1 MFKVTKLI
9 LHFKIPV
16 FFCVNSHIN
25 IRERTVFLNLNFRNK
40 IKTVTAL
47 CLVTLCL
54 PIINVGAKEN
64 FTVTKTSD
72 KNKIVSTVLSN
83 NMIATDI
90 SVVGYKQGQIGTF
103 ENGKGNVG
111 LDKGLVISTGYA
123 ESILKSNKKGSD
135 GIHILSQKDKDLN
148 NMSKYKLYDVAS
160 VEFTLTNQEQYS
172 TVLSFNYSFGSAEF
186 DQNYIY
192 NDCFG
197 LFVDYDN
204 DGIYDENIAKLPN
217 GKNTSI
223 MNIKNGKYFTGSA
236 SSTYKDS
243 FNGISNVF
251 TAETSKEIPKGGTVR
266 LKFALADCSDNIYNS
281 AVFIE
286 GKSVN
291 LGKKIE
297 NPTIGGVNMPNGTL
311 TPKFQDTNTTCT
323 YQWYIADEKDK
334 EGKPLVAETNKTLDV
349 KKDMVGKYIYLVV
362 TGTGDYSGTGI
373 SNYIEIVDL
382 PLVQSRFSYYTSFHY
397 DEPYSLTCYGKG
409 NSLDMYY
416 IITQSENTPTPK
428 EMISKGTK
436 VKCNKTITKNGT
448 TYSGYMIDSKLNLEN
463 LKDHIYVMFAKEEK
477 DEINH
482 SGIKDRQLYPMFCNA
497 NNLGFSN
504 KEINVCNKI
513 INLYDTISQNSNANN
528 NSETKCTKVSNPLG
542 ENSCKI
548 SLCQNL
554 TDNVCLSC
562 SNKLMFKINGCI
574 GKECTDYGYAVY
586 NCNNGDLKNL
596 GYNRSNIPCGEE
608 LLNLKGVEIYSLKD
622 NNSSNN
628 NLNVFYSQGLK
639 TNTMNT
645 DFIFAFWYKDN
656 EGNFI
661 MEKSYYENSYEM
673 ALREISKSNGE
684 NKEILQSYLDVYK
697 ALEDLCC

>member
-1 MFKVTKLI
+1 M
-9 LHFKIPV
+9 
-16 FFCVNSHIN
+16 
-25 IRERTVFLNLNFRNK
+25 VFLNLKFKNK

-47 CLVTLCL
+47 CLATLCL

-64 FTVTKTSD
+64 FTVKKETD
-72 KNKIVSTVLSN
+72 KNKIISTVLSN
-83 NMIATDI
+83 SMKASDI
-90 SVVGYKQGQIGTF
+90 SVVGNNYGQIGTF
-103 ENGKGNVG
+103 ENGKDNVG

-135 GIHILSQKDKDLN
+135 AVHILPKKDKDLN
-148 NMSKYKLYDVAS
+148 NMSKYNLYDVAS

-172 TVLSFNYSFGSAEF
+172 TILSFNYSFGSAEF

-204 DGIYDENIAKLPN
+204 DGTYDENIAKLPN
-217 GKNTSI
+217 GKCSSI
-223 MNIKNGKYFTGSA
+223 MNIKDGKYFSGSA

-251 TAETSKEIPKGGTVR
+251 TAQTSKEIPKGGKVR

-281 AVFIE
+281 AVFIQ

-297 NPTIGGVNMPNGTL
+297 NPTISGINMPNGTL
-311 TPKFQDTNTTCT
+311 TPKFQDTKTTCT
-323 YQWYIADEKDK
+323 YQWYIADKNGK
-334 EGKPLVAETNKTLDV
+334 EGKPLVSETNSTLNV
-349 KKDMVGKYIYLVV
+349 TKDMVGKYIYLVV

-409 NSLDMYY
+409 NDLDIYY
-416 IITQSENTPTPK
+416 IITDSEKVPTPK
-428 EMISKGTK
+428 EMINKGTK
-436 VKCNKTITKNGT
+436 AKCNKTFTNNGA
-448 TYSGYMIDSKLNLEN
+448 TYSGYMIDSKLYLEN

-477 DEINH
+477 DEICH
-482 SGIKDRQLYPMFCNA
+482 SGVKDRQLYPMFCNA
-497 NNLGFSN
+497 KNLGFTE

-513 INLYDTISQNSNANN
+513 VKLFDTISQNANN
-528 NSETKCTKVSNPLG
+528 NSETKCTKASNPLG
-542 ENSCKI
+542 ENNCKI
-548 SLCQNL
+548 SLCENL
-554 TDNVCLSC
+554 TENVCLGC
-562 SNKLMFKINGCI
+562 SNKLLFNIEGCI
-574 GKECTDYGYAVY
+574 EKQCTDYGYAVY

-596 GYNRSNIPCGEE
+596 GYNRKNIPCGED
-608 LLNLKGVEIYSLKD
+608 LLKLNGVEIYSLKD

-628 NLNVFYSQGLK
+628 INVLYSDGLK
-639 TNTMNT
+639 ANTMNT

-656 EGNFI
+656 EGNI
-661 MEKSYYENSYEM
+661 VMEKSYYENSYEM
-673 ALREISKSNGE
+673 ALIETTQKNGE
-684 NKEILQSYLDVYK
+684 NKEILQSYLDVYN
-697 ALEDLCC
+697 ALKDLCN